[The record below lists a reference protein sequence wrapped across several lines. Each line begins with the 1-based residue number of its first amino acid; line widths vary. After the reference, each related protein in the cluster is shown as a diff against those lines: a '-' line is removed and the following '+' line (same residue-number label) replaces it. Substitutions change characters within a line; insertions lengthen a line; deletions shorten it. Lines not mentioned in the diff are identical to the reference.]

1 MEARGGGGKPA
12 AVREQTTAESLK
24 QMNQAGKG
32 SDPSDKAASPG
43 KAGGISKLLIIVGA
57 VIVLVCGGLAGA
69 YFTGM
74 LDPVMAMIL
83 GDETAPPEEHA
94 AQSGEPVFYEMP
106 DFVISLNNDDRK
118 SRFMKIRVSLELED
132 AASIPVVER
141 LMPRI
146 VDNVQVYLRELR
158 AQDLKGSAG
167 THRLREELL
176 KRINA
181 AVAPLR
187 IGDVLF
193 LEILLQ

>member
-1 MEARGGGGKPA
+1 
-12 AVREQTTAESLK
+12 
-24 QMNQAGKG
+24 MNQAGKG
-32 SDPSDKAASPG
+32 SDPSAKAASPE
-43 KAGGISKLLIIVGA
+43 KAGGISKLLIIAGA
-57 VIVLVCGGLAGA
+57 VFVLACGGLAGA

-83 GDETAPPEEHA
+83 GDEKPPPEEHA
-94 AQSGEPVFYEMP
+94 AKSGEPVFYEMP
-106 DFVISLNNDDRK
+106 DFVVSLNNDDRK

-181 AVAPLR
+181 SVAPLR

>member
-1 MEARGGGGKPA
+1 M
-12 AVREQTTAESLK
+12 T
-24 QMNQAGKG
+24 QAGKG
-32 SDPSDKAASPG
+32 SDPNAKDASPG
-43 KAGGISKLLIIVGA
+43 KAGGINKLLIIAGA
-57 VIVLVCGGLAGA
+57 VILLTCGGLAGA

-83 GDETAPPEEHA
+83 GDEEPQPEEFA
-94 AQSGEPVFYEMP
+94 GEPGEPVFYEMP
-106 DFVISLNNDDRK
+106 DFVISLNNGDRK
-118 SRFMKIRVSLELED
+118 SRFVKIRVSLELGDEG
-132 AASIPVVER
+132 SIPVVER

-158 AQDLKGSAG
+158 AQDLKGSVG

-181 AVAPLR
+181 SVAPIR
-187 IGDVLF
+187 IDNVLL

>member
-1 MEARGGGGKPA
+1 M
-12 AVREQTTAESLK
+12 T
-24 QMNQAGKG
+24 QAGDG
-32 SDPSDKAASPG
+32 SDPSANVASPR
-43 KAGGISKLLIIVGA
+43 KAGGISKLLIIAGV
-57 VIVLVCGGLAGA
+57 VIVLAGGGLAGA
-69 YFTGM
+69 YFTGL

-83 GDETAPPEEHA
+83 GDEKPQPEEHA
-94 AQSGEPVFYEMP
+94 AKPGEPVFYEMP
-106 DFVISLNNDDRK
+106 DFVVSLNEGDRK
-118 SRFMKIRVSLELED
+118 SRYMKIRVSLELEEKG
-132 AASIPVVER
+132 SIPAVER

-181 AVAPLR
+181 SVAPLR
-187 IGDVLF
+187 IDDVLL

>member
-1 MEARGGGGKPA
+1 M
-12 AVREQTTAESLK
+12 S
-24 QMNQAGKG
+24 QAGNE
-32 SDPSDKAASPG
+32 SDPTEKAASPG
-43 KAGGISKLLIIVGA
+43 KGGGISKLLIIASV
-57 VIVLVCGGLAGA
+57 VILLACGGVAGA

-74 LDPVMAMIL
+74 LDPVTAMLL
-83 GDETAPPEEHA
+83 GDEEPPPEEHA
-94 AQSGEPVFYEMP
+94 TESGEPVFYEMP
-106 DFVISLNNDDRK
+106 DLIISLNNGDRK

-132 AASIPVVER
+132 KSGIPTVER

-181 AVAPLR
+181 SVAPLR
-187 IGDVLF
+187 VGDVLF

>member
-1 MEARGGGGKPA
+1 M
-12 AVREQTTAESLK
+12 S
-24 QMNQAGKG
+24 QADNE
-32 SDPSDKAASPG
+32 SDPSATSVSPG
-43 KAGGISKLLIIVGA
+43 KSAGISKLLIVAGVVMLLA
-57 VIVLVCGGLAGA
+57 CGGIAGA
-69 YFTGM
+69 YFTGL

-83 GDETAPPEEHA
+83 GDEEPPPEEHA
-94 AQSGEPVFYEMP
+94 AEPGEPVFYEMP
-106 DFVISLNNDDRK
+106 DFIISLNNGDRK
-118 SRFMKIRVSLELED
+118 SRFMKIRMSLELED
-132 AASIPVVER
+132 ESGIPAIER

-158 AQDLKGSAG
+158 VQDLKGSAG

-181 AVAPLR
+181 SVAPLR

>member
-1 MEARGGGGKPA
+1 M
-12 AVREQTTAESLK
+12 T
-24 QMNQAGKG
+24 QAGDG
-32 SDPSDKAASPG
+32 SDPSANVASPR
-43 KAGGISKLLIIVGA
+43 KAGGISKLLIIAGV
-57 VIVLVCGGLAGA
+57 VIVLAGGGLAGA
-69 YFTGM
+69 YFTGL

-83 GDETAPPEEHA
+83 GDEKPQPEEHA
-94 AQSGEPVFYEMP
+94 AKPGEPVFYEMP
-106 DFVISLNNDDRK
+106 DFVVSLNEGDRK
-118 SRFMKIRVSLELED
+118 SRYMKIRVSLELED
-132 AASIPVVER
+132 KGSIPAVER

-181 AVAPLR
+181 SVAPLR
-187 IGDVLF
+187 IDDVLL